1 MTPQSFRR
9 AYAARRFTSAYEQ
22 AMDARY
28 EVTRNLSDQPLD
40 PQALAQAAQG
50 AEVLFCCLTEKINAE
65 VIAHLAPTL
74 KVIANLSVGLD
85 HIDLDAARRFG
96 VHVLNTPDVL
106 SEATAEVAMM
116 LILNAC
122 RRAYESDHLVR
133 SGQWTGW
140 TPTQMLGLGLT
151 GRRLG
156 ILGLGLTG
164 RRLGILGLGRI
175 GQQLAKRAAPFGLEI
190 HYHNRR
196 QLPVETE
203 AGAVYHASSDALLRH
218 SDIFVIA
225 APSTPELKGFLDARR
240 IALLPKDAVV
250 VNVARGDMVDD
261 EALIEGLT
269 SGKLFAAGLDVY
281 RGEPNLDPRYRAL
294 PNAFLASHI
303 GSATVDTRDAMG
315 FLLLDGLKALEE
327 GRRPHNL
334 VV

>member
-1 MTPQSFRR
+1 MTSPSLRR
-9 AYAARRFTSAYEQ
+9 AYAARRFTEAYEQ

-28 EVTRNLSDQPLD
+28 QVTRNQSDTVLGPE
-40 PQALAQAAQG
+40 ALAKAAEG
-50 AEVLFCCLTEKINAE
+50 ADILFCCLTEKLNAE

-74 KVIANLSVGLD
+74 KVIANLSVGVE
-85 HIDLDAARRFG
+85 HIDLEAARRFG

-122 RRAYESDHLVR
+122 RRAYESDHMVR

-140 TPTQMLGLGLT
+140 APTQMLGLGLT

-156 ILGLGLTG
+156 ILGLG
-164 RRLGILGLGRI
+164 RI
-175 GQQLAKRAAPFGLEI
+175 GQHLAKRAAPFGLDI

-196 QLPVETE
+196 QLPAESE
-203 AGAVYHASSDALLRH
+203 AGATYHATSDSLLRH
-218 SDIFVIA
+218 SDIFVIT

-261 EALIEGLT
+261 EALITALQ

-281 RGEPNLDPRYRAL
+281 RGEPNLDPRYRSL
-294 PNAFLASHI
+294 PNTFLVPHI
-303 GSATVDTRDAMG
+303 GSATIDTRDAMG

>member
-9 AYAARRFTSAYEQ
+9 AYAARRFTDAYEQ

-28 EVTRNLSDQPLD
+28 EVTRNLSDQVLD
-40 PQALAQAAQG
+40 PPALAQAAEG
-50 AEVLFCCLTEKINAE
+50 SHILFCCLTEKVGAA

-74 KVIANLSVGLD
+74 KVIATLSVGVE
-85 HIDLDAARRFG
+85 HVDLEAARRFG
-96 VHVLNTPDVL
+96 VHVLNTPGVL

-122 RRAYESDHLVR
+122 RRAHESDRLVR
-133 SGQWTGW
+133 SGRWTGW
-140 TPTQMLGLGLT
+140 APTQMLGLGLT

-156 ILGLGLTG
+156 V
-164 RRLGILGLGRI
+164 LGLGRI
-175 GQQLAKRAAPFGLEI
+175 GQQVARRAAPFGLEI

-196 QLPVETE
+196 QLPAETE
-203 AGAVYHASSDALLRH
+203 AGAIYHGSSDSLLRH
-218 SDIFVIA
+218 SDILVIA

-240 IALLPKDAVV
+240 IALLPQDAVV

-261 EALIEGLT
+261 DALIEGLT

-281 RGEPNLDPRYRAL
+281 RGEPELDPRYRAL

-303 GSATVDTRDAMG
+303 GSATIDTRNAMG
-315 FLLLDGLKALEE
+315 FLLLDGLRALEE

>member
-1 MTPQSFRR
+1 MTSQPLRR
-9 AYAARRFTSAYEQ
+9 AYAARRFTGAYEQ
-22 AMDARY
+22 AMEAHYD
-28 EVTRNLSDQPLD
+28 VTRNVSDEVLD
-40 PQALAQAAQG
+40 PQVLARAAEGSQ
-50 AEVLFCCLTEKINAE
+50 VLFCCLTEKINAE

-74 KVIANLSVGLD
+74 KVIANLSVGVD
-85 HIDLDAARRFG
+85 HIDLAAAERFG

-156 ILGLGLTG
+156 ILGLG
-164 RRLGILGLGRI
+164 RI

-196 QLPVETE
+196 QLPPETE
-203 AGAVYHASSDALLRH
+203 AGALYHASSDSLLRH
-218 SDIFVIA
+218 SDILVIA

-240 IALLPKDAVV
+240 IALLPQDAVV

-315 FLLLDGLKALEE
+315 FLLLDVLKALEE

>member
-1 MTPQSFRR
+1 MAPKDRPMSAQPLRR
-9 AYAARRFTSAYEQ
+9 AYAARRFTAAYEQ
-22 AMDARY
+22 AMDGRY
-28 EVTRNLSDQPLD
+28 AVTRNLSDQVLD
-40 PQALAQAAQG
+40 HAALAKAAEGSQI
-50 AEVLFCCLTEKINAE
+50 LFCSLTEKIDAAL
-65 VIAHLAPTL
+65 IAHLAPSL
-74 KVIANLSVGLD
+74 KVIATLSVGVE
-85 HIDLDAARRFG
+85 HVDLAAAERFG

-140 TPTQMLGLGLT
+140 SPTQMLGLG
-151 GRRLG
+151 
-156 ILGLGLTG
+156 
-164 RRLGILGLGRI
+164 RI
-175 GQQLAKRAAPFGLEI
+175 GQHVARRAAPFGLEI

-196 QLPVETE
+196 QLPPEAE
-203 AGAVYHASSDALLRH
+203 AGAIYHASSDALLRH
-218 SDIFVIA
+218 SDIFCIA
-225 APSTPELKGFLDARR
+225 APSVPELKGFLDARR

-261 EALIEGLT
+261 EALIAALKT
-269 SGKLFAAGLDVY
+269 RKLFAAGLDVY
-281 RGEPNLDPRYRAL
+281 RGEPRLDPRYRAL

-303 GSATVDTRDAMG
+303 GSATVETRDAMG

>member
-1 MTPQSFRR
+1 MTAQFRR
-9 AYAARRFTSAYEQ
+9 AYAARRFTEAYEQ

-28 EVTRNLSDQPLD
+28 EVTRNLSDQVLD
-40 PQALAQAAQG
+40 PNALAKAAEGSQI
-50 AEVLFCCLTEKINAE
+50 LFCCLTEKITAE
-65 VIAHLAPTL
+65 VIAYLAPTL
-74 KVIANLSVGLD
+74 KVIANLSVGVE
-85 HIDLDAARRFG
+85 HIDLEAARRHG

-140 TPTQMLGLGLT
+140 APTQM
-151 GRRLG
+151 
-156 ILGLGLTG
+156 LGLGLTG

-175 GQQLAKRAAPFGLEI
+175 GQQVARRAAPFGLEI

-196 QLPVETE
+196 QLPAETE
-203 AGAVYHASSDALLRH
+203 AGATYHASSDSLLRH
-218 SDIFVIA
+218 SDIFCIA

-240 IALLPKDAVV
+240 IDLLPKDAVV

-261 EALIEGLT
+261 EALISALK
-269 SGKLFAAGLDVY
+269 SGRLFAAGLDVY
-281 RGEPNLDPRYRAL
+281 RGEPHLDARYRAL
-294 PNAFLASHI
+294 PNAFLACHI

-334 VV
+334 VA

>member
-1 MTPQSFRR
+1 MTSHPLRR
-9 AYAARRFTSAYEQ
+9 AYAARRFTPAYEQ

-28 EVTRNLSDQPLD
+28 AVTRNLSDEVLD
-40 PQALAQAAQG
+40 PQALARAAEG
-50 AEVLFCCLTEKINAE
+50 SEVLFCCLTEKINAE
-65 VIAHLAPTL
+65 VIAHLAPPL

-116 LILNAC
+116 LILNPC

-140 TPTQMLGLGLT
+140 TPTQM
-151 GRRLG
+151 
-156 ILGLGLTG
+156 LGLGLTG

-196 QLPVETE
+196 QLPPETE
-203 AGAVYHASSDALLRH
+203 AGAVYHASSDSLLHH

-261 EALIEGLT
+261 GALIEGLT

-303 GSATVDTRDAMG
+303 GSATIDTRDAMG
-315 FLLLDGLKALEE
+315 FLLLDGLRALEE

>member
-1 MTPQSFRR
+1 MSVQPLRR
-9 AYAARRFTSAYEQ
+9 AYAARRFTQAFEQ

-28 EVTRNLSDQPLD
+28 AVTRNVADTV
-40 PQALAQAAQG
+40 LAPHVLAKAAEG
-50 AEVLFCCLTEKINAE
+50 SEILFCCLTEKIGAE

-74 KVIANLSVGLD
+74 KVIANLSVGTD
-85 HIDLDAARRFG
+85 HIDLKAADRFG

-122 RRAYESDHLVR
+122 RRAYEADHLVR

-156 ILGLGLTG
+156 T
-164 RRLGILGLGRI
+164 LGLGRI

-196 QLPVETE
+196 QLPAETE
-203 AGAVYHASSDALLRH
+203 AGAIYHPSSDSLLRH
-218 SDIFVIA
+218 SDIFCIA
-225 APSTPELKGFLDARR
+225 APSTPELKGFLDTRR

-261 EALIEGLT
+261 EALISALKDGT
-269 SGKLFAAGLDVY
+269 LFAAGLDVY
-281 RGEPNLDPRYRAL
+281 RGEPDLDPRYRTL
-294 PNAFLASHI
+294 SNAFIACHI
-303 GSATVDTRDAMG
+303 GSATVETRDAMG

>member
-1 MTPQSFRR
+1 MTSTPRLR
-9 AYAARRFTSAYEQ
+9 AYAARRFTEAYEQ

-28 EVTRNLSDQPLD
+28 DVTRNVSDQVLD
-40 PQALAQAAQG
+40 AQALAKAAEG
-50 AEVLFCCLTEKINAE
+50 AQVLFCCLTEKISAE
-65 VIAHLAPTL
+65 VIAQLAPTL
-74 KVIANLSVGLD
+74 KVIANLSVGVD
-85 HIDLDAARRFG
+85 HIDLEAAKRFG
-96 VHVLNTPDVL
+96 VRVLNTPDVL

-156 ILGLGLTG
+156 ILGLG
-164 RRLGILGLGRI
+164 RI
-175 GQQLAKRAAPFGLEI
+175 GQQVARRAAPFGLEI

-196 QLPVETE
+196 QLPAETE
-203 AGAVYHASSDALLRH
+203 AGAIYHATSDSLLRH
-218 SDIFVIA
+218 SDILVIA

-240 IALLPKDAVV
+240 IDLLPKDAVV
-250 VNVARGDMVDD
+250 VNVARGDMIDD
-261 EALIEGLT
+261 EALIAALK
-269 SGKLFAAGLDVY
+269 SRKLFAAGLDVY
-281 RGEPNLDPRYRAL
+281 RGEPDLDPRYRAL
-294 PNAFLASHI
+294 DNTFLASHI

-327 GRRPHNL
+327 GRRPHNQ

>member
-9 AYAARRFTSAYEQ
+9 AYAARRFTSAYEL

-28 EVTRNLSDQPLD
+28 EVTRNMSDE
-40 PQALAQAAQG
+40 ALGPEALVRAALG
-50 AEVLFCCLTEKINAE
+50 SEVLFCCLTEKINAE
-65 VIAHLAPTL
+65 VIGHLAPTL

-85 HIDLDAARRFG
+85 HIDLAAAERFG

-122 RRAYESDHLVR
+122 RRAYESDHMVR

-140 TPTQMLGLGLT
+140 TPTQMLGLGLP
-151 GRRLG
+151 
-156 ILGLGLTG
+156 G

-196 QLPVETE
+196 QLPPETE
-203 AGAVYHASSDALLRH
+203 AGAFYHATSDSLLRH
-218 SDIFVIA
+218 SDIFCIA
-225 APSTPELKGFLDARR
+225 APSTPELKGFLDVRR

-303 GSATVDTRDAMG
+303 GSATIDTRDAMG
-315 FLLLDGLKALEE
+315 FLLLDGLRALED

>member
-1 MTPQSFRR
+1 MTFPPLRR
-9 AYAARRFTSAYEQ
+9 AYAARRFTEAYEQ

-28 EVTRNLSDQPLD
+28 AVTRNLSDEPLD
-40 PQALAQAAQG
+40 PQALARAAEG
-50 AEVLFCCLTEKINAE
+50 ADILFCCLTEKINAE

-85 HIDLDAARRFG
+85 HIDLDAASRFG

-156 ILGLGLTG
+156 ILGLG
-164 RRLGILGLGRI
+164 RI
-175 GQQLAKRAAPFGLEI
+175 GQQLAKRAAPFGLKI

-218 SDIFVIA
+218 SDILVIA

-240 IALLPKDAVV
+240 IALLPQDAVV

-303 GSATVDTRDAMG
+303 GSATIDTRDAMG
-315 FLLLDGLKALEE
+315 FLLLDGLKALED